1 MNKLG
6 VPATTKETKVKEWLT
21 VPVRTKLPRQVQE
34 AARKNN
40 GWITWRL

>member
-6 VPATTKETKVKEWLT
+6 VPANTNETKVKEWLT
-21 VPVRTKLPRQVQE
+21 VPVRTKLTRKMQE
-34 AARKNN
+34 PARKNN